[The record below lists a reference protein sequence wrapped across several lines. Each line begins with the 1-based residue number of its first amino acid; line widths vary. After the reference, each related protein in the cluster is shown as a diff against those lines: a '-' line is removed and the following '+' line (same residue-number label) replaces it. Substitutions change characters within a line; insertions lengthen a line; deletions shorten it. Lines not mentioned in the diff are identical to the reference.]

1 MKKLMDKF
9 KEYFKVNKRLFL
21 FLSILLIIGIT
32 AGSIFSVILK
42 EEDLRLVTEYLTNY
56 LNSIDKMEI
65 NTTTSFVSSFLSQLT
80 IIVIIWIL
88 GFSIIGIPVIFLMF
102 FYKCF
107 VFGFT
112 IGSIIIN
119 YKAKGI
125 LLSFIYMIPHHII
138 KLILMMILIIYAYQL
153 SIKLLKAVL
162 KKGEITFKNITSN
175 YLIVF
180 IITVSFELL
189 LSLYGSYIVPKLIKL
204 IIPMLI

>member
-1 MKKLMDKF
+1 MDKF

-65 NTTTSFVSSFLSQLT
+65 NTTTSFVSSFLSQLI

-112 IGSIIIN
+112 IGSIILN